1 MPYYVNGTATD
12 EQDLV
17 GQLDTFLTGTIGTW
31 VKIDTVTD
39 TAATKDL
46 VFRSPGNGE
55 HRQIYL
61 RFLAT
66 GNSVYIYGY
75 SGWRSSVD
83 YDGQLHSAIYSRMGT
98 GTGNINYWFFGD
110 IDYVWIVAEDSVG
123 NYIAG
128 HGGLLDSY
136 HSAEDDDLPLV
147 IIGCINSS
155 YSMTG
160 TNRTYMYSAL
170 VSGTNIMH
178 KAYNTHTPL
187 LAYGDPSDRNA
198 NVEAHTPFIIY
209 NDVVGHKEV
218 RGELRGALYFSGTS
232 FSSGDWVTIS
242 GTDMSYFVRSIS
254 ASNCEAFGPVVTG

>member
-1 MPYYVNGTATD
+1 MPYYDYGTATD

-17 GQLDTFLTGTIGTW
+17 GQLDTFLTSTIGTW

-39 TAATKDL
+39 DATTKDL
-46 VFRSPGNGE
+46 VFRSPGGGDY
-55 HRQIYL
+55 RQIYL
-61 RFLAT
+61 RFR
-66 GNSVYIYGY
+66 GNSNYVYIYGY
-75 SGWRSSVD
+75 SGWISSGD
-83 YDGQLHSAIYSRMGT
+83 NDGELYSSIYTRVGT
-98 GTGNINYWFFGD
+98 GSGSINYWFFGD
-110 IDYVWIVAEDSVG
+110 INYVWIVLEDSGG
-123 NYIAG
+123 NYTAG

-136 HSAEDDDLPLV
+136 HSPTEDDLPLAV
-147 IIGCINSS
+147 VGCVNNT

-170 VSGTNIMH
+170 ASGTNIMH

-198 NVEAHTPFIIY
+198 AVEAHTPFIIY

-242 GTDMSYFVRSIS
+242 GTDMRYFVRSIS
-254 ASNCEAFGPVVTG
+254 ATNCEAFGPTVSG